1 MNTFTAHGRIVEIC
15 DPFVNREKGFAIQR
29 VFVDLT
35 DGTDMKQN
43 IVPFSINA
51 LRRRLP
57 KALKVGDLVD
67 IQFRL
72 SSYEY
77 GNAPRMKAAQLKIGF
92 VHILGESAAPEAPTA
107 PQPQEAPE
115 DQEAPQEY
123 DLGQDVAEMVEHL
136 HRANEARKA
145 RRIARAERRAKYES
159 R

>member
-57 KALKVGDLVD
+57 KALKIGDIVD

-77 GNAPRMKAAQLKIGF
+77 GNNPRMKAAQLKIGF
-92 VHILGESAAPEAPTA
+92 VHILGEAAAKPEAPTA
-107 PQPQEAPE
+107 PQQEAPE
-115 DQEAPQEY
+115 VQEAPQEY
-123 DLGQDVAEMVEHL
+123 DLEKDVEEMVDHL

-145 RRIARAERRAKYES
+145 RRIARAERRAHES